1 MTSGVLNALSV
12 LGICLGIAS
21 AITVLGM
28 FVYLTGSLER
38 DQLSTRTRILL
49 LGGIVLFMCLGAT
62 GLGIAAYSANKD
74 QRYIV
79 CLNTLPDPQLCEHI
93 LEGRK

>member
-12 LGICLGIAS
+12 FGFCLGIAS
-21 AITVLGM
+21 AITVFGM
-28 FVYLTGSLER
+28 FVYLIESLER

-62 GLGIAAYSANKD
+62 GFGIGAYSTDRD
-74 QRYIV
+74 QKYIA

>member
-12 LGICLGIAS
+12 LGTCLGIAS
-21 AITVLGM
+21 ALSAFGIFL
-28 FVYLTGSLER
+28 YLIGSIENN
-38 DQLSTRTRILL
+38 QLSTKTRVLL
-49 LGGIVLFMCLGAT
+49 LGGMVFFIFLSAT
-62 GLGIAAYSANKD
+62 GLSIAAYSANKD